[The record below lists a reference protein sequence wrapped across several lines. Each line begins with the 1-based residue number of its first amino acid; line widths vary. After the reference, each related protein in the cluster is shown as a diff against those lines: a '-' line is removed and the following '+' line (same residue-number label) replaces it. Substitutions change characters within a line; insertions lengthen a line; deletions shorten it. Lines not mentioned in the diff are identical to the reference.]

1 MSTDPEISS
10 IDSTD
15 PSPYIR
21 TYAKD
26 VAALTGQK
34 PVVGQTPAPVDTS
47 PTLPHR
53 DEGFMVSSAPSTKL
67 ADLGQLQRD
76 AASNA
81 SKGESAQ
88 EAEERIQDMGN
99 AASSGILQSISLPSI
114 QPGDIVQ
121 GEPTAPSTADAAA
134 DREALLARLRA
145 KAAAARP
152 AETPLMPSNFALP
165 AFESVVPPPPPAPEP
180 IPAPVPPEVPTS
192 ESPFHSFSSDF
203 ADRIDE
209 QHAST
214 FSVLAAEKDSAPRK
228 TAPQK
233 KRGALLPILAGIVL
247 VFAGI
252 GGVFAAYRFM
262 TATAPVA
269 SISAGSYLIVPD
281 EKVALS
287 GSGSSLLQALAQQA
301 NQPIPESTVLL
312 TYTTSAST
320 TAQGIVQAPTS
331 GGAFLKAL
339 NLSAPDILLRNIS
352 PSSMIGVVNDG
363 NQTRAFFI
371 LRVDSY
377 QSTFAGMLQWEPN
390 IGSILALLYPAY
402 PAPMQVT
409 PVVATT
415 TTSTTTAT
423 STKTVVKTAATTVV
437 TAALPI
443 TPPQFIDEVVA
454 NHNARAL
461 KDYAGRTILVYGYA
475 DQQTLII
482 ARDEGAFTLLLGRL
496 QANQQ

>member
-10 IDSTD
+10 IDSTG

-34 PVVGQTPAPVDTS
+34 PAAGQTPTSVDAS

-53 DEGFMVSSAPSTKL
+53 DEAFMVSSAPSAKP

-76 AASNA
+76 AASNN

-121 GEPTAPSTADAAA
+121 GAPTAA

-152 AETPLMPSNFALP
+152 AETPLMPASFAMP
-165 AFESVVPPPPPAPEP
+165 AFEPMAPPPAPEP
-180 IPAPVPPEVPTS
+180 TPAPLPPEVPAN

-209 QHAST
+209 QHASP

-228 TAPQK
+228 ASPQK
-233 KRGALLPILAGIVL
+233 KRGALLPVIAGIVL
-247 VFAGI
+247 VLAGI

-262 TATAPVA
+262 TATAPVPA
-269 SISAGSYLIVPD
+269 ISAGSYLIVPD
-281 EKVALS
+281 EKIALS

-301 NQPIPESTVLL
+301 SQSIPENTVLL

-320 TAQGIVQAPTS
+320 SAQGIVQAPES
-331 GGAFLKAL
+331 GGAFLAAL
-339 NLSAPDILLRNIS
+339 KLSAPDILLRNIN
-352 PSSMIGVVNDG
+352 PSSMIGIVNDG

-390 IGSILALLYPAY
+390 IGSTLASLYPAY
-402 PAPMQVT
+402 PVPVQVT
-409 PVVATT
+409 PVVTA
-415 TTSTTTAT
+415 TTTAT
-423 STKTVVKTAATTVV
+423 TNTKTVVKIATTTVV
-437 TAALPI
+437 TTALPL
-443 TPPQFIDEVVA
+443 TSPQFIDEVVA

-461 KDYAGRTILVYGYA
+461 KDYAGRTILIYGYA